1 MAKNRKFLLLLF
13 FISAFLGAS
22 GFVYAAEISY
32 PPIFGLNINDTSTFP
47 EYARYFFSIGIF
59 LSATLSAIVIIFGG
73 IYYLVSF
80 GSGKFTGEGKDWVKA
95 GILGLFLILGAYLIV
110 YTINPDLAIF
120 RLNGLTPVIV
130 ANPIPE
136 MLNPNTPRVYYS
148 EIPIG
153 ILTENTL
160 ARTMDCYDFDYNGDP
175 ISAPEGGPTLRD
187 HDRADCIAKLIE
199 AAAVKAKLIKDLSD
213 EITKLM
219 ELCKCENS
227 DEKGKPICEQTCDT
241 QNQCDRNN
249 DYSGK
254 CETNEDSAK
263 KSGDPCS
270 GNCSKQSCKFSK
282 ETMANSCCPA
292 DSGIKDPNNPK
303 KNLSVKDL
311 IEHGPIKL
319 GAPAGCA
326 GTDNKQYRG
335 LDEFRTQLSNISS
348 IVEANG
354 VIDEDKWKNLKLIE
368 QLMYF
373 KEKIDEIKSKIKS
386 DSDQLSKAKGE
397 LGKCYYA
404 ISSIDFLKIYEQT
417 RPEEKIILKNKTYSD
432 ATTGNPVD
440 ISRYCNGFSY
450 GNSNCFNSCQNLCPG
465 DPQKDLSCYK
475 NCEQCQADDFNCLAK
490 QKICMEKCYNQR
502 ECVKKDNFGNF
513 SGCIAYCRGQ
523 CSNSCAK
530 KFPGCSA
537 DIAKC
542 AQQCGADSEC
552 LVENEGVCIF
562 NPPGLR
568 YCAGLIDNAY
578 YLKDCINSSYLCKN
592 GSNQHAGYP
601 ECLWPPFSTG
611 KNYSGSYIFQH
622 PGTQICQNPYA
633 PFEPEAS
640 APCIDIYPET
650 SKCPASSNCP
660 ACPCETVNE
669 TAISETNVVVGQCN
683 EFSYNDDPLTFYC
696 EQNWWN
702 NTAEKKPVP
711 IGNERFCSEENEIPV
726 GRTVDGAETWAKAL
740 MKQLEDIAKNISDM
754 ADYVKK
760 IGNENPQ
767 SYCRCDSVCENGKP
781 CSTDC
786 QYVNAKVMESGKEVE
801 KCVCGFKP
809 CAGISC
815 QKMINLLKG
824 GKTDSCPVEKDGIGK
839 YYDKI
844 KKGTKDFNDFI
855 VLQSRSDILKEVTY
869 SRTKTNE
876 CSLVKNAN
884 NEQAKLLSCKRA
896 EDEIIPP
903 IGRAETIINGKIIK
917 AHCYGQNLKNLG
929 VPNLSDNWFCCEK
942 R

>member
-13 FISAFLGAS
+13 FISAFLSAS
-22 GFVYAAEISY
+22 GFCFASELQY
-32 PPIFGLNINDTSTFP
+32 PPVFGLSLNDTSTFP

-80 GSGKFTGEGKDWVKA
+80 GRSQYTGEGKDWIKA

-153 ILTENTL
+153 VLTENTL

-175 ISAPEGGPTLRD
+175 ISAPLEAEGSGTIAGPTFRD
-187 HDRADCIAKLIE
+187 HDRADCIAKLAE
-199 AAAVKAKLIKDLSD
+199 AAEAKAKLIKNLSD
-213 EITKLM
+213 KITSLM
-219 ELCKCENS
+219 EQCRCENS
-227 DEKGKPICEQTCDT
+227 DEEGKPICDQTCEKE
-241 QNQCDRNN
+241 NPCDRNN

-254 CETNEDSAK
+254 CETSEDSAK
-263 KSGDPCS
+263 KAGDPCS
-270 GNCSKQSCKFSK
+270 GNCSKQSCKFSE
-282 ETMANSCCPA
+282 ETESNSCCPA
-292 DSGIKDPNNPK
+292 DS
-303 KNLSVKDL
+303 KDL

-319 GAPAGCA
+319 NLSEECGGEQ
-326 GTDNKQYRG
+326 KEYKG

-348 IVEANG
+348 IVERQVQANG
-354 VIDEDKWKNLKLIE
+354 KTITVIDEDKWKNLKLIE

-373 KEKIDEIKSKIKS
+373 KEKINDLKSKIKS
-386 DSDQLSKAKGE
+386 DSDQLSNAKGE
-397 LGKCYYA
+397 LGRCLYA
-404 ISSIDFLKIYEQT
+404 MSSIDFLKIYEQT

-432 ATTGNPVD
+432 ATTGSVVD
-440 ISRYCNGFSY
+440 ISKYCNGFSY
-450 GNSNCFNSCQNLCPG
+450 GNSSCFNSCQSLCPG
-465 DPQKDLSCYK
+465 NPQKDQVCYK
-475 NCEQCQADDFNCLAK
+475 GCEQCNPDDSACLAR
-490 QKICMEKCYNQR
+490 QKTCMEKCYNQR

-513 SGCIAYCRGQ
+513 EGCIAYCRGQ
-523 CSNSCAK
+523 CSNNCANKFSSC
-530 KFPGCSA
+530 ST
-537 DIAKC
+537 DITKC
-542 AQQCGADSEC
+542 QQQCEGDSQC
-552 LVENEGVCIF
+552 LVENEGKCIF

-568 YCAGLIDNAY
+568 YCAGSIDNEY

-592 GSNQHAGYP
+592 GSNQYAGYP

-611 KNYSGSYIFQH
+611 ENYSASYIFQH
-622 PGTQICQNPYA
+622 PETQICQNPYA
-633 PFEPEAS
+633 PFEPEADT
-640 APCIDIYPET
+640 PCIDIYPET

-660 ACPCETVNE
+660 ECPCG
-669 TAISETNVVVGQCN
+669 TANSENNVVVGQCS

-696 EQNWWN
+696 EQNWWD
-702 NTAEKKPVP
+702 NTAEKKLTP
-711 IGNERFCSEENEIPV
+711 IGNERFCSKENEIPI
-726 GRTVDGAETWAKAL
+726 GRAVDATEAWADGL
-740 MKQLEDIAKNISDM
+740 IKQLEDVAKNISDM

-760 IGNENPQ
+760 IGDENPQ
-767 SYCRCDSVCENGKP
+767 SYCKCDSVCENGKP
-781 CSTDC
+781 CFTDC
-786 QYVNAKVMESGKEVE
+786 QYANAKVMESGNEVE
-801 KCVCGFKP
+801 NCICGFKP

-824 GKTDSCPVEKDGIGK
+824 GKTDNCPVEKDGIGK

-844 KKGTKDFNDFI
+844 KKGVKDFNDFI
-855 VLQSRSDILKEVTY
+855 ILQNRSDILKELTY

-884 NEQAKLLSCKRA
+884 SEQAKILSCKRA

-903 IGRAETIINGKIIK
+903 IGRAKTIINGKVIK
-917 AHCYGQNLKNLG
+917 AHCYGQNLENYG
-929 VPNLSDNWFCCEK
+929 APNLADNWFCCEK